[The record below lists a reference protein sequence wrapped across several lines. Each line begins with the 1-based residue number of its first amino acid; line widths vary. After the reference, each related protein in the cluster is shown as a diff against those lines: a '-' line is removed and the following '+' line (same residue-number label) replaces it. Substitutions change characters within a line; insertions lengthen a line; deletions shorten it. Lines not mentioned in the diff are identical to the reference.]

1 MKEAAAKQTTFFTA
15 YDEILQCIQAI
26 DPVKY
31 AATRNF
37 TNGAVTKL
45 SPYISRGV
53 ISGRQVLQAVLQKGY
68 THHQIIK
75 LIQELAWREYF
86 QRVWQHLGN
95 DIWKDIKH
103 PQQPVFHHQMIKSI
117 NEASTGIEAIDHH
130 IRLLYETG
138 YMHNHLRMYTASLA
152 CNIAKAHWHQPSK
165 WMYYHLLDGDIA
177 SNTCSWQW
185 VAGSFASKKYYC
197 NQENINR
204 YTGFNQTNSFLDKPY
219 EEIISMPV
227 PEILDAAIELKL
239 ETILPPAQLPV
250 LDTRKRT
257 FIYNSYHL
265 DPLWRKEEDAN
276 RILLLEPSHFK
287 KYPVSEKV
295 MAFIIGLAGNI
306 PGMQVFVGEIN
317 DIVRLYNDDQTGRQ
331 MIVSKKHP
339 AFLHYPGT
347 KDAYDWIFDEVTG
360 YYPSFSAYWK
370 RCEKYLDGL

>member
-1 MKEAAAKQTTFFTA
+1 MMKAAADKNIFSTH
-15 YDEILQCIQAI
+15 YEEIQQRINTV
-26 DPVKY
+26 DPIKY

-53 ISGRQVLQAVLQKGY
+53 TSGRQVLQAVLQKGY

-86 QRVWQHLGN
+86 QRMWQHLGD
-95 DIWKDIKH
+95 DIWKDIKQ
-103 PQQPVFHHQMIKSI
+103 PQQPVLHHHMIKSI
-117 NEASTGIEAIDHH
+117 NEAGTGIEAIDHH

-138 YMHNHLRMYTASLA
+138 YMHNHLRMYIASLA
-152 CNIAKAHWHQPSK
+152 SNIAKAHWQQPSK

-204 YTGFNQTNSFLDKPY
+204 YTRSDQTNTFLDKTY
-219 EEIISMPV
+219 DELILMPV

-239 ETILPPAQLPV
+239 DTILPASQLPV
-250 LDTRKRT
+250 LDTRKPT

-287 KYPVSEKV
+287 KYPVSDKV
-295 MAFIIGLAGNI
+295 MAFIIGLAENI
-306 PGMQVFVGEIN
+306 PGMQVFAGEIS
-317 DIVRLYNDDQTGRQ
+317 DIVKLYGDDDTGKQ
-331 MIVSKKHP
+331 MIISKTHP
-339 AFLHYPGT
+339 AFSHYPGI
-347 KDAYDWIFDEVTG
+347 KDAYEYIFDEVTG

-370 RCEKYLDGL
+370 RCEKYLGGL